1 MSLILSSKEQLAQ
14 SLNAHW
20 KRGATIG
27 FVPTMGALHAGHC
40 SLMHAAKAANEVVV
54 LSIFVNPRQFNDS
67 ADFDNYPRTL
77 TEDIKC
83 AEMEEVDFIYLPSY
97 DELFFGQSVASE
109 VQLNGL
115 DVSMEGASRPGHFR
129 GVVEVVYALFEHVNP
144 SNAYFGQKDFQ
155 QLAIIRAMVS
165 SLKLP
170 VSIVSCP
177 TLREIDGLAMSS
189 RNLRLSQS
197 ERQEALVLYKALSF
211 VKEHWK
217 NRPSTEV
224 LDQAKQLIAASTLR
238 LDYLLLVDPDSL
250 LPIANNAQSAVV
262 CVAAYCGEVRLIDN
276 MLLLAN

>member
-1 MSLILSSKEQLAQ
+1 MSVILSSKAQLEQ
-14 SLNAHW
+14 SLNTYW
-20 KRGATIG
+20 KQGATIG

-67 ADFDNYPRTL
+67 ADFDKYPRTL
-77 TEDIKC
+77 SEDIKC
-83 AEMEEVDFIYLPSY
+83 AEMEGVDFIYLPSY
-97 DELFFGQSVASE
+97 DELFSGHSVAPE

-115 DVSMEGASRPGHFR
+115 DLSMEGASRPGHFR

-197 ERQEALVLYKALSF
+197 ERQEALVLYKSLSF

-238 LDYLLLVDPDSL
+238 LDYLLLVDPNSL

-276 MLLLAN
+276 MLLLAD

>member
-1 MSLILSSKEQLAQ
+1 MSVILSSKAQLEQ
-14 SLNAHW
+14 SLNAYW

-40 SLMHAAKAANEVVV
+40 SLMHAAKTANEVVV

-67 ADFDNYPRTL
+67 ADFDKYPRTL

-83 AEMEEVDFIYLPSY
+83 AEMEGVDFIYLPSY
-97 DELFFGQSVASE
+97 DELFSGHSVASE

-115 DVSMEGASRPGHFR
+115 DLSMEGASRPGHFR

-144 SNAYFGQKDFQ
+144 RNAYFGQKDFQ

-217 NRPSTEV
+217 NRPSMEV
-224 LDQAKQLIAASTLR
+224 LEQAKQLIAASTLR

-276 MLLLAN
+276 MLLLAD